1 MKKLRWQL
9 IIILV
14 TGLVV
19 GVLLISQQPI
29 VKPITPEPA
38 KGGVYSEALV
48 GSLVRLNPLLD
59 TYNSPDRDI
68 DRLLY
73 SGLIRFDSN
82 GLPQGDLAASWGV
95 SKDGTIYNI
104 ALRPNIKW
112 QDGTPFTSA
121 DVLFTI
127 DLMRSDS
134 SPLPQDLRAFW
145 KDVEVKNYD
154 DTTLQFKLPE
164 AFAPFLDYLTFGI
177 LPKHLLQ
184 NQSMDQLVND
194 QFNLQPVGTGP
205 YRLDHLIVKDNKPT
219 GVVLTA
225 YDGYY
230 GQKPF
235 IQQLIFNY
243 YPDSAAA
250 LQAYRQGD
258 VEGIGNVT
266 ADILG
271 DVLAEPNLSIYTG
284 REPRLTLVYFNL
296 NDQDVPFLQ
305 DASLRQALLTGLN
318 RQRMVDHILHGQAIV
333 ADGPVLPDTWAYYD
347 GLEPVTYDVQSA
359 QKTLKDAGYTLSA
372 DGQTLTS
379 KDGVAVAF
387 SLIYPDDDVH
397 KALAESIQSN
407 WAALGVKVSLEALPY
422 DQLVNDHLSQRKYQ
436 AALVDINLSRSPD
449 PDPYPFWDQAQITG
463 GQNYA
468 QWNDQTASEY
478 LEQARASTDI
488 SERERLYRN
497 FQVIFAKELP
507 ALPLYYPVY
516 TYAVDRQIQ
525 GVQMG
530 PLFDTSDR
538 FANIANWYLVANR
551 TTQSQETPT
560 TQP

>member
-48 GSLVRLNPLLD
+48 GSFVRLNPLLD
-59 TYNSPDRDI
+59 TYNSADRDI

-82 GLPQGDLAASWGV
+82 GLPQGDLAESWGV
-95 SKDGTIYNI
+95 SQDGTVYNI

-121 DVLFTI
+121 DVLFTV
-127 DLMRSDS
+127 DLMRSDN
-134 SPLPQDLRAFW
+134 SPLPEDLRAFW
-145 KDVEVKNYD
+145 KDVEVKNYS

-184 NQSMDQLVND
+184 NQSMDQLVNS
-194 QFNLQPVGTGP
+194 QFNMQPVGTGP
-205 YRLDHLIVKDNKPT
+205 YRLDHLIVQDNKPT

-230 GQKPF
+230 GQKPY
-235 IQQLIFNY
+235 IQQLIFHY
-243 YPDSAAA
+243 YSDPAAA

-258 VEGIGNVT
+258 VQGIGSVT

-284 REPRLTLVYFNL
+284 R
-296 NDQDVPFLQ
+296 
-305 DASLRQALLTGLN
+305 
-318 RQRMVDHILHGQAIV
+318 
-333 ADGPVLPDTWAYYD
+333 
-347 GLEPVTYDVQSA
+347 
-359 QKTLKDAGYTLSA
+359 
-372 DGQTLTS
+372 
-379 KDGVAVAF
+379 
-387 SLIYPDDDVH
+387 
-397 KALAESIQSN
+397 
-407 WAALGVKVSLEALPY
+407 
-422 DQLVNDHLSQRKYQ
+422 
-436 AALVDINLSRSPD
+436 
-449 PDPYPFWDQAQITG
+449 
-463 GQNYA
+463 
-468 QWNDQTASEY
+468 
-478 LEQARASTDI
+478 
-488 SERERLYRN
+488 
-497 FQVIFAKELP
+497 
-507 ALPLYYPVY
+507 
-516 TYAVDRQIQ
+516 
-525 GVQMG
+525 
-530 PLFDTSDR
+530 
-538 FANIANWYLVANR
+538 
-551 TTQSQETPT
+551 
-560 TQP
+560 